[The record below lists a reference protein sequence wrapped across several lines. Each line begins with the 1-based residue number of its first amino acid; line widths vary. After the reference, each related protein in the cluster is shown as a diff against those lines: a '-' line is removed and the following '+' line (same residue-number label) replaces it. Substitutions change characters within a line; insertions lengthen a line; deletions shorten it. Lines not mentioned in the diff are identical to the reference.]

1 MFAKRMLPCIAA
13 VAILSASSCNVP
25 FLPLFGGGETTVTP
39 APDGIDPNNPNIER
53 STQSVSFE
61 NVQTMR
67 IDVPAGRVAVRQA
80 ADATEATVRVTKTIL
95 SPWHSKDE
103 LTSLLTQSI
112 VFAAGSFLDAGRL
125 EVEAVPARGLS
136 GADIEFDVLVIVPR
150 GVPTEIVLGSGPV
163 DVTGLVADVDIQT
176 HTGQVTINQV
186 TGHVVARTSDQ
197 PIEVVDVA
205 GSTEV
210 QTSNA
215 DITLR
220 VSPPVDGLVSAI
232 TTDGKIDLSVAV
244 PTGADIR
251 LDSAG
256 GSIAADLNG
265 FQISNLTVG
274 TDLLSATLNEG
285 GGKIDA
291 RTTNKEIVFAGL

>member
-1 MFAKRMLPCIAA
+1 MSRRCGSIFPP
-13 VAILSASSCNVP
+13 VAWP
-25 FLPLFGGGETTVTP
+25 F
-39 APDGIDPNNPNIER
+39 
-53 STQSVSFE
+53 
-61 NVQTMR
+61 
-67 IDVPAGRVAVRQA
+67 GRA
-80 ADATEATVRVTKTIL
+80 ADATQATIRVTKTVL
-95 SPWHSKDE
+95 SPWHSKTE
-103 LTSLLTQSI
+103 LTNLLTQSI
-112 VFAAGSFLDAGRL
+112 VSAAGSFLDAGRL

-136 GADIEFDVLVIVPR
+136 DADIEFDVLVIVPR

-163 DVTGLVADVDIQT
+163 EVTGLVADIDIQT
-176 HTGQVTINQV
+176 HGGQVTINQV

-197 PIEVVDVA
+197 PIEVVDA
-205 GSTEV
+205 TGSAEV
-210 QTSNA
+210 QTSHA

-220 VSPPVDGLVSAI
+220 VSPPADGLVSAT

-274 TDLLSATLNEG
+274 TDLLSATLNDG
-285 GGKIDA
+285 GGRIDA